1 MLSDSIFSYPY
12 PQKGDIQ
19 KAVIMLHGYGSKGK
33 EMLSLAPFVAGKI
46 QNTIFYAPNAPIKFE
61 FGYKWFDLDDR
72 ADASIY
78 EQFDYLQKMTQEAK
92 AVLPSVLDF
101 IDKVAQ
107 KHNLKSN
114 QITLMGFSQGGL
126 LALMSGLLYRD
137 CLAGVIGA
145 SAIPVSINNA
155 LSLDEVK
162 NKPPVLLTHG
172 MADDVV
178 SFVGMQI
185 SQNTLKNIGC
195 EVKTYAVPGMGHQV
209 DNGCIDAMVKFVNSK
224 LTDSALPHDNV
235 SLHRFHE
242 RD

>member
-1 MLSDSIFSYPY
+1 MLSDSISYVSS
-12 PQKGDIQ
+12 KESDIQ
-19 KAVIMLHGYGSKGK
+19 KAVIMLHGYGSNGND
-33 EMLSLAPFVAGKI
+33 LISLAPIVAKKMP
-46 QNTIFYAPNAPIKFE
+46 NTIFYSPDAPIKFE
-61 FGYKWFDLDDR
+61 YGYKWFDLDNF
-72 ADASIY
+72 ADASVY
-78 EQFDYLQKMTQEAK
+78 EHFDYLQELTKKAK
-92 AVLPSVLDF
+92 TVLPTIFDF
-101 IDKVAQ
+101 INKIKQ
-107 KHNLKSN
+107 EHNLKSN

-126 LALMSGLLYRD
+126 LALMSGLLYKG
-137 CLAGVIGA
+137 CLSGVIGA
-145 SAIPVSINNA
+145 SAIPVSINSA

-224 LTDSALPHDNV
+224 LTDNVLPHDNV